1 MSNERYLD
9 TTLSAE
15 ERARDL
21 LGQMDLDEKFA
32 QLQCCNAINVMTGK
46 SIEDNYPYGVGQVS
60 GLISAMMP
68 DRNAVAGMVKRLQST
83 IMEQGR
89 HHIPAIFHIETLTG
103 PLITDAACFP
113 CGIGQASTWDVRLQQ
128 QMGEVIGHQARS
140 LGFSQ
145 GLAPVLDLCRDPR
158 FGRQGEGYGE
168 DPTLGAAMGAAF
180 VKGVQK
186 DQNILATGKH
196 FLGFMAGQ
204 GGIHGAQTQI
214 PERELREVY
223 AKPFQAAIT
232 EGNIGSVMNSYG
244 AINGEP
250 VAGSKRY
257 LRGLLR
263 DEMGFDGIV
272 VSDYASIGQLATVHH
287 VAQDYTDAGELA
299 LYAGM
304 DEELQD
310 NDSYQEALKNKIES
324 GELSEELLDEAVLRI
339 LTKKFQLGLFEHP
352 FPAEDLS
359 DEVYQLERGKT
370 IARKSACESMV
381 LLKNDGVL
389 PLTKEGMAGKKIAV
403 IGYHGNSTR
412 ALFGGYMAMS
422 LKESTVGVNI
432 SMAGVS
438 VDGDSPV
445 GQKEGS
451 RTCYPGSIIQVEHP
465 EIEAL
470 VRDCYPSIRSL
481 KEVLETRYPDAEILY
496 AEGYPYAGTDD
507 SHFEEALKIAE
518 RSDIVICTLG
528 GHYGW
533 NVSATSGEGIDAMN
547 LGLPACQEAFLEK
560 LKKIGKP
567 IIGIHFDGHPCS
579 SDRAD
584 GICNAL
590 LEAWAPG
597 EMGSEAIADI
607 LDGTENPSGKL
618 PCTVAGCAGQIPV
631 YYAHPSSSSYSAKGS
646 IAFDTYSDGVR
657 TPRYYFGF
665 GLSYTSFAYSDLKL
679 NKREVSADDTLKAS
693 VKVKNTGTRKGTEI
707 VQLYI
712 NDPIATVARPVMQL
726 EGFARVTLAPGEE
739 KEVCFEFPVT
749 QIAFVDLDMNWKVER
764 GVINVMVGSSSDDL
778 RLCDKFMITDNKTI
792 NGKKRG
798 FYAETTVGSCKN

>member
-1 MSNERYLD
+1 MNNERYLD
-9 TTLSAE
+9 TTLSAV
-15 ERARDL
+15 ERAKDL
-21 LGQMDLDEKFA
+21 LEKMDVDEKFA
-32 QLQCCNAINVMTGK
+32 QLQCCNAINVMIGK
-46 SIEDNYPYGVGQVS
+46 SIEEQYPYGVGQVS
-60 GLISAMMP
+60 GLISAMLP
-68 DRNAVAGMVKRLQST
+68 DRNAVAKMVKQLQST
-83 IMEQGR
+83 IMEQSKHR
-89 HHIPAIFHIETLTG
+89 IPAIFHIETLTG
-103 PLITDAACFP
+103 ALITDASCFP
-113 CGIGQASTWDVRLQQ
+113 CGIGQASTWDVELQQ
-128 QMGEVIGHQARS
+128 QMGEVIGHQTRA

-145 GLAPVLDLCRDPR
+145 GLAPVLDVCRDPR

-168 DPTLGAAMGAAF
+168 DPTLGAAMGTAF
-180 VKGVQK
+180 VNGVQK
-186 DQNILATGKH
+186 DQQVLATGKH

-250 VAGSKRY
+250 LAGSKKYMREF
-257 LRGLLR
+257 LR
-263 DEMGFDGIV
+263 DEMGFDGMT

-287 VAQDYTDAGELA
+287 VAQDYTQAGQLA

-310 NDSYQEALKNKIES
+310 NDAYQEMLKHKIQS
-324 GELSEELLDEAVLRI
+324 DDELKGLLDEAVLRI

-352 FPAEDLS
+352 FPSEDLS
-359 DEVYQLERGKT
+359 DETYQVERGKT
-370 IARKSACESMV
+370 IACKSACESMV
-381 LLKNDGVL
+381 LLKNDGIL
-389 PLTKEGMAGKKIAV
+389 PLTKECTRGKKIAV

-422 LKESTVGVNI
+422 LKESTVGVHI

-438 VDGDSPV
+438 VEEGSPV
-445 GQKEGS
+445 HQTEAT
-451 RTCYPGSIIQVEHP
+451 RECYPGSIVQKEHP

-470 VRDCYPSIRSL
+470 VRSCYPGIRSL
-481 KEVLETRYPDAEILY
+481 QEVLKARYPEAEIVY
-496 AEGYPYAGTDD
+496 ATGYPYAGTDD
-507 SHFEEALKIAE
+507 SGFEEALNIVE
-518 RSDIVICTLG
+518 SSDIVICTLG

-533 NVSATSGEGIDAMN
+533 NVSATSGEGIDSMN

-560 LKKIGKP
+560 IKDIQKP

-584 GICNAL
+584 TICHAL
-590 LEAWAPG
+590 IEAWAPG
-597 EMGSEAIADI
+597 EMGSEAIVDI

-618 PCTVAGCAGQIPV
+618 PCTVARCAGQIPI

-665 GLSYTSFAYSDLKL
+665 GLSYTSFEYSNLKL
-679 NKREVSADDTLKAS
+679 NKREVSAEET
-693 VKVKNTGTRKGTEI
+693 VKVFVTVKNTGNRVGTEI
-707 VQLYI
+707 VQLYM
-712 NDPIATVARPVMQL
+712 NDPIATVTRPVMQL
-726 EGFARVTLAPGEE
+726 EGFARVTLTPGEE
-739 KEVCFEFPVT
+739 KEVCFEVPLT
-749 QIAFVDLDMNWKVER
+749 QLTFVDLDMNWKVER
-764 GVINVMVGSSSDDL
+764 GEMNVMIGSSSEDI
-778 RLCDKFMITDNKTI
+778 RLKDQLTITDSKI
-792 NGKKRG
+792 VNGKNRG
-798 FYAETTVGSCKN
+798 FYAKAVVM